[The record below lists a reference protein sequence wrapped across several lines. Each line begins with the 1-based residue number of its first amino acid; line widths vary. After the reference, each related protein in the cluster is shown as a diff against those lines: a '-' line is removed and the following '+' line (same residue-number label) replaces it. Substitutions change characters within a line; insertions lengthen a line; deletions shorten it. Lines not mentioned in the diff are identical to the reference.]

1 MDGSNLPANLVRE
14 GITVL
19 VSVGGPVLGA
29 LLVVG
34 MVIGILQ
41 AATQINDPAVG
52 FVPRLVAGIAVVAFM
67 GSWIL
72 ERLAKYFVFALH
84 RIAEGM

>member
-1 MDGSNLPANLVRE
+1 MDSAGLPANLVRE
-14 GITVL
+14 GIGVL
-19 VSVGGPVLGA
+19 VAVGGPVLGA

-34 MVIGILQ
+34 LVVGVLQ

-67 GSWIL
+67 GNWIL
-72 ERLAKYFVFALH
+72 ERLAKYFSFALQ
-84 RIAEGM
+84 RISEGM

>member
-72 ERLAKYFVFALH
+72 ERLAKYFVFALQ
-84 RIAEGM
+84 RISEGM

>member
-1 MDGSNLPANLVRE
+1 MDGSGLPANLVRE
-14 GITVL
+14 GILVL

-34 MVIGILQ
+34 LVVGVLQ

-52 FVPRLVAGIAVVAFM
+52 FVPRLLAGIAVVAFM
-67 GSWIL
+67 GGWIL
-72 ERLAKYFVFALH
+72 ERLARYFAFALQ
-84 RIAEGM
+84 RISEGM